1 MKNQLKKLAVVATA
15 VTLPVT
21 AMAADIDA
29 SALTG
34 GIEGAGAVIVAVA
47 TAIFGLVGLLVAITY
62 SKRAAK

>member
-15 VTLPVT
+15 VTLPVS
-21 AMAADIDA
+21 AMAAAIDA

-34 GIEGAGAVIVAVA
+34 GIDAAGAVIVAVGA
-47 TAIFGLVGLLVAITY
+47 AIFGLVGLLVAITY